1 MPSSFLTPDIAVDLG
16 TNNTRIYVKGRG
28 IVINEASLIVTRGA
42 NSKNIVAIGDS
53 ALELIG
59 RSGKE
64 YRIIRPIR
72 AGIIVDYEMAQ
83 VMLHYFINKAI
94 GRSFLARP
102 NVVIG
107 VPGNITQVARQSFI
121 NIIEKLGIRQHYVV
135 DTAFASALG
144 TGLSVYEPQGNLVV
158 NIGAGTTEI
167 ALISLGGIVFSQSLD
182 VAGNALDEAIAQY
195 LKKKY
200 GLLLTERTAEQIKF
214 DLTDVREEE
223 AGDRVAVIR
232 GRDVATGMPYTQDV
246 PLKEIASALKQSI
259 QEIMTEIRRLLEKV
273 PPELC
278 VDILKNGI
286 FLTGGTSGLPGLDAL
301 IATSF
306 GVPVSIAREF
316 GECTI
321 LGSGYLADHFEILNS
336 NAKIR

>member
-1 MPSSFLTPDIAVDLG
+1 M
-16 TNNTRIYVKGRG
+16 
-28 IVINEASLIVTRGA
+28 
-42 NSKNIVAIGDS
+42 
-53 ALELIG
+53 
-59 RSGKE
+59 
-64 YRIIRPIR
+64 
-72 AGIIVDYEMAQ
+72 
-83 VMLHYFINKAI
+83 
-94 GRSFLARP
+94 
-102 NVVIG
+102 
-107 VPGNITQVARQSFI
+107 
-121 NIIEKLGIRQHYVV
+121 
-135 DTAFASALG
+135 
-144 TGLSVYEPQGNLVV
+144 